1 MPNRFSSGSP
11 TGPSSGFSAF
21 IDAVPLRLTL
31 AACAWCVVVFL
42 ALGLRG
48 GDVTWAEAAP
58 WGHLPPASVWEGKPW
73 VLFTSAFV
81 HIEPMHLLFNLYWLW
96 ILGNILEQKIG
107 SLRFAVFFA
116 IAAWISSS
124 LQLLLEGN
132 AGIGMSGV
140 NYALF
145 GFGWVARRKMPE
157 FAAILNQQTVAIFVL
172 WLVGCAIAT
181 HLGLANIANGAHLG
195 GLLVGVAAAS
205 VFLNE
210 KRWLGALGLAALAA
224 LSFVTLRWCPASP
237 DWNGLQA
244 MRAHD
249 ARRYDEALAWYQKAL
264 DRGADA
270 SWAWSNIALVHLG
283 RGDAPGYKS
292 ALARL
297 RAVDSK
303 AAQEIE
309 GEYGTGAAQAK

>member
-1 MPNRFSSGSP
+1 MSNRFSS
-11 TGPSSGFSAF
+11 F

-48 GDVTWAEAAP
+48 GEVAWADAAP
-58 WGHLPPASVWEGKPW
+58 WGHLPPDAVWEGQPW
-73 VLFTSAFV
+73 VLLTSVFV
-81 HIEPMHLLFNLYWLW
+81 HIEPMHGLFNLYWLW

-107 SLRFAVFFA
+107 SLRFAAFFVL
-116 IAAWISSS
+116 AAWVSSS
-124 LQLLLEGN
+124 LQLLIEGN

-157 FAAILNQQTVAIFVL
+157 FAEILNQQTIVIFVL

-181 HLGLANIANGAHLG
+181 QLGLANIANGAHLG
-195 GLLVGVAAAS
+195 GLLVGAATAS
-205 VFLNE
+205 VFLGE
-210 KRWLGALGLAALAA
+210 KRWAGAPSLAALAA
-224 LSFVTLRWCPASP
+224 LSLVTLRWCPASP

-249 ARRYDEALAWYQKAL
+249 ERRYDEALAWYQKAL
-264 DRGADA
+264 NRGADA
-270 SWAWSNIALVHLG
+270 SWAWSNIALVQVG
-283 RGDAPGYKS
+283 REDAQGYQN
-292 ALARL
+292 ALAKL
-297 RAVDSK
+297 RAVDGK